1 MTPVPLHPLLEV
13 LALQGRFAAGGVRTL
28 EPGLV
33 DAGSWSTDRR
43 SRAVYDATPFEHVG
57 GPDDVEGFERG
68 MSPLARRVLASA
80 PAEAL
85 VLEIGS
91 GPGHVTGLLRR
102 RGVRVVALDQ
112 SVESLRRVRRRT
124 DAPAVVADC
133 RRLPFADGTFDL
145 VLADGVLH
153 HSSRP
158 RDAFQEAV
166 RVLAPGGALF
176 VRMYRGEGRY
186 PSIHRTV
193 GGLLRA
199 AHADSALR
207 PLVWKVFAPIYRR
220 AAEARDRR
228 AGRPA
233 ARHDAGVFADY
244 FLTPHATPVRGASL
258 LAWLRAERLDVL
270 AYEAWGNVHGMLA
283 RRRGGGRPG

>member
-1 MTPVPLHPLLEV
+1 MHPLLDA
-13 LALQGRFAAGGVRTL
+13 LAREGRFAAAGARAL

-33 DAGSWSTDRR
+33 DAGSASTDRR
-43 SRAVYDATPFEHVG
+43 SRAVYDAAPFEHVA
-57 GPDDVEGFERG
+57 GPDDVGRFERG

-85 VLEIGS
+85 ALEIGS

-102 RGVRVVALDQ
+102 RGLRVVALDQ
-112 SVESLRRVRRRT
+112 SVESLRRLRRRT

-153 HSSRP
+153 HSARP
-158 RDAFQEAV
+158 RDAFREAV
-166 RVLAPGGALF
+166 RVLAPGGTLF
-176 VRMYRGEGRY
+176 VRMYRAEGRY
-186 PSIHRTV
+186 PAIHRTV

-199 AHADSALR
+199 ANGDPAVR
-207 PLVWKVFAPIYRR
+207 PLVWRLAAPLYGRV
-220 AAEARDRR
+220 ADARDRR

-244 FLTPHATPVRGASL
+244 FLTPHATPVRGATL
-258 LAWLRAERLDVL
+258 LAWLRGEGLDVL

-283 RRRGGGRPG
+283 RRRGGGRPA